1 MVPPAALGSGG
12 YNVNSKKG
20 LIMTIQPHGGKLINR
35 ICGEEEKGELLARA
49 RELPKS
55 TLSKREISDLELLA
69 TGVYSPLQ
77 GFMTSEAYRSVVD
90 TMHLPNGLPW
100 SLPIVHAVPRDFA
113 DGLQEG
119 QQIALVD
126 SEGAVQGTMEVRDKF
141 EFDPETEAKKVYRTD
156 DKKHPGVAALFEMPP
171 VLLGG
176 PVTVVNIPT
185 HEPIFQEY
193 LLTPRETRY
202 FFKYKGWER
211 VVAFQTR
218 NPIHRA
224 HEYLQKCALEM
235 VDALLIHPL
244 IGETKAGDIPADVRM
259 DCYTVLI
266 ENYYPPERAYLSV
279 FPAAMRYAG
288 PREAIF
294 HAICRKNY
302 GCTHFIVGRDHAGV
316 GDYYGTYDAQTIFS
330 EFEPGEIGITP
341 IFFDYTFYCRACGH
355 MASDKTCPHGASEHI
370 YLSGTKVREMLKAG
384 KDLPDEFTRPEI
396 SKILLDAYRTAE
408 F

>member
-1 MVPPAALGSGG
+1 MP
-12 YNVNSKKG
+12 
-20 LIMTIQPHGGKLINR
+20 IQPHGGKLINR
-35 ICGEEEKGELLARA
+35 LCSEEEKGELLARA
-49 RELPKS
+49 RELKKS
-55 TLSKREISDLELLA
+55 VLSKREVSDLELLA
-69 TGVYSPLQ
+69 TGVYSPLK
-77 GFMTSEAYRSVVD
+77 GFMSRDTYTSVVE
-90 TMHLPNGLPW
+90 TMFLPSGLPW
-100 SLPIVHAVPRDFA
+100 TLPIVHAVPEDFA
-113 DGLQEG
+113 GSVETG
-119 QQIALVD
+119 EEIALVNGD
-126 SEGAVQGTMEVRDKF
+126 GAVLGIMEVQDKF
-141 EFDPETEAKKVYRTD
+141 TFDPEKEAMEVYRTD
-156 DKKHPGVAALFEMPP
+156 DKEHPGVAALFEMPP

-176 PVTVVNIPT
+176 PVTAVHLPA
-185 HEPIFQEY
+185 HEPIFQQY

-202 FFKYKGWER
+202 FFKYKGWDR

-244 IGETKAGDIPADVRM
+244 VGETKAGDIPADVRM
-259 DCYTVLI
+259 DCYLVLI
-266 ENYYPPERAYLSV
+266 DKYYPPERAYLSV

-316 GDYYGTYDAQTIFS
+316 GNYYGTYDAQKIFS
-330 EFEPGEIGITP
+330 EFDPSLIGITP

-355 MASDKTCPHGASEHI
+355 MASDKTCPHEAGEHVF
-370 YLSGTKVREMLKAG
+370 LSGTKVREMLKAG
-384 KDLPDEFTRPEI
+384 KDLPDKFTRPEI
-396 SKILLDAYRTAE
+396 SGILKKAYRERE

>member
-1 MVPPAALGSGG
+1 MAI
-12 YNVNSKKG
+12 K
-20 LIMTIQPHGGKLINR
+20 PHGGKLIS
-35 ICGEEEKGELLARA
+35 CLCSPEEKGELLARA

-55 TLSKREISDLELLA
+55 VLSKRGISDLELLA
-69 TGVYSPLQ
+69 TGVYSPLH
-77 GFMTSEAYRSVVD
+77 GFMTSDAYRSVVE

-100 SLPIVHAVPRDFA
+100 ALPIVHPVPKDFA
-113 DGLQEG
+113 DGVGEG
-119 QQIALVD
+119 QEIALID
-126 SEGAVQGTMEVRDKF
+126 GEGAVLGTMEVRDKF
-141 EFDPETEAKKVYRTD
+141 TFDPDTEAKEIYRTTD
-156 DKKHPGVAALFEMPP
+156 REHPGVAALHEMPP

-176 PVTVVNIPT
+176 PVTAINLPV
-185 HEPIFQEY
+185 HEPIFQKY

-202 FFKYKGWER
+202 FFNYKGWER
-211 VVAFQTR
+211 IVAFQTR

-244 IGETKAGDIPADVRM
+244 VGETKAGDIPADVRM
-259 DCYTVLI
+259 ECYEVLI
-266 ENYYPPERAYLSV
+266 DKYFPMERAYLSI

-316 GDYYGTYDAQTIFS
+316 GNYYGTYDAQKIFS
-330 EFEPGEIGITP
+330 EFEPDEIGITP

-355 MASDKTCPHGASEHI
+355 MASDKTCPHDASDHVF
-370 YLSGTKVREMLKAG
+370 LSGTKVREMLKDG

-396 SKILLDAYRTAE
+396 SQILMEAYRTME

>member
-1 MVPPAALGSGG
+1 MA
-12 YNVNSKKG
+12 
-20 LIMTIQPHGGKLINR
+20 IQPHGGKLISR
-35 ICGEEEKGELLARA
+35 LCGEEEKGELLARA

-55 TLSKREISDLELLA
+55 VLSTREVSDLELLA

-77 GFMTSEAYRSVVD
+77 GFMTSDAYKSVVK
-90 TMHLPNGLPW
+90 TMHLPSGLPW
-100 SLPIVHAVPRDFA
+100 ALPIVHAVPKEFA
-113 DGLQEG
+113 DGVNIGGEA
-119 QQIALVD
+119 ALVD
-126 SEGAVQGTMEVRDKF
+126 AEGAVIGLMQVRDKF
-141 EFDPETEAKKVYRTD
+141 EFDPEVEAKEVYRTTD
-156 DKKHPGVAALFEMPP
+156 INHPGVAALYEMPP
-171 VLLGG
+171 MLLGG
-176 PVTVVNIPT
+176 PVTVVNLPT
-185 HEPIFQEY
+185 HEPIFQQY

-259 DCYTVLI
+259 DCYLVLI
-266 ENYYPPERAYLSV
+266 DKYYPPERAYLSV

-316 GDYYGTYDAQTIFS
+316 GNYYGTYDAQKIFS
-330 EFEPGEIGITP
+330 EFDPSAIGITP
-341 IFFDYTFYCRACGH
+341 IFFDYTFYCMGCGH
-355 MASDKTCPHGASEHI
+355 MASDKTCPHDPSRHVM
-370 YLSGTKVREMLKAG
+370 LSGTKVREMLKAG

-396 SKILLDAYRTAE
+396 SDILKRAYRERE

>member
-1 MVPPAALGSGG
+1 
-12 YNVNSKKG
+12 
-20 LIMTIQPHGGKLINR
+20 MTIKAHGGKLINR
-35 ICGEEEKGELLARA
+35 LCSPEDKGEILAHA

-55 TLSKREISDLELLA
+55 QLSKREVSDLELIA
-69 TGVYSPLQ
+69 TGVYSPLA
-77 GFMTSEAYRSVVD
+77 GFMTSEAYRSVVE
-90 TMHLPNGLPW
+90 TMRLPGGLPW
-100 SLPIVHAVPRDFA
+100 SLPIVHAVPQEFA
-113 DGLQEG
+113 DAVSEG
-119 QQIALVD
+119 DEIALVNGD
-126 SEGAVQGTMEVRDKF
+126 GAVLGTMEVRDRF
-141 EFDPETEAKKVYRTD
+141 TFDPEVEAKEVYRTD
-156 DKKHPGVAALFEMPP
+156 DKEHPGVAALYKMPP

-176 PVTVVNIPT
+176 PVNVINLPT
-185 HEPIFQEY
+185 HEPVFQKY

-202 FFKYKGWER
+202 FFNYKGWER

-259 DCYTVLI
+259 RCYEVLI
-266 ENYYPPERAYLSV
+266 DNYFPMERAYLSV

-316 GDYYGTYDAQTIFS
+316 GSYYGTYDAQKIFS
-330 EFEPGEIGITP
+330 EFKPDEIGIIP

-355 MASDKTCPHGASEHI
+355 MASDKTCPHDASEHVF
-370 YLSGTKVREMLKAG
+370 LSGTKVREMLKAG

-396 SKILLDAYRTAE
+396 SKILMEAYATME

>member
-1 MVPPAALGSGG
+1 
-12 YNVNSKKG
+12 
-20 LIMTIQPHGGKLINR
+20 MTIQPHGGKLINR
-35 ICGEEEKGELLARA
+35 LCSEEEKGELLARS

-55 TLSKREISDLELLA
+55 LLSKREVSDLELLA

-77 GFMTSEAYRSVVD
+77 GFMNSEAYNSVVD
-90 TMHLPNGLPW
+90 SMHLPNGLPW
-100 SLPIVHAVPRDFA
+100 ALPIVHAVSEDFA
-113 DGLQEG
+113 DGVSEG
-119 QQIALVD
+119 DEIALVD
-126 SEGAVQGTMEVRDKF
+126 GEGAVLGMMEVTDKF
-141 EFDPETEAKKVYRTD
+141 TFDPKKEAREVYRTD
-156 DKKHPGVAALFEMPP
+156 DLEHPGVAALHDMPP

-176 PVTVVNIPT
+176 PVTAIHLPG
-185 HEPIFQEY
+185 HDPIFQEY

-202 FFKYKGWER
+202 FFKYKGWDR

-224 HEYLQKCALEM
+224 HEYIQKCALEM

-259 DCYTVLI
+259 KCYEVLI
-266 ENYYPPERAYLSV
+266 DNYYPPERAYLSV

-294 HAICRKNY
+294 HSICRKNY

-316 GDYYGTYDAQTIFS
+316 GNYYGTYDAQKIFS
-330 EFEPGEIGITP
+330 EFDPQAIGITP
-341 IFFDYTFYCRACGH
+341 MFFDYTFYCRACGH
-355 MASDKTCPHGASEHI
+355 MASDKTCAHDAGDHVF
-370 YLSGTKVREMLKAG
+370 LSGTKVREMLREG

-396 SKILLDAYRTAE
+396 SYILLEAFKTQE

>member
-1 MVPPAALGSGG
+1 MAI
-12 YNVNSKKG
+12 K
-20 LIMTIQPHGGKLINR
+20 PHGGKLISR
-35 ICGEEEKGELLARA
+35 LCSPEEKGELLARA

-55 TLSKREISDLELLA
+55 VLSKRGISDLELLA

-77 GFMTSEAYRSVVD
+77 GFMTSDAYRSVVE

-100 SLPIVHAVPRDFA
+100 ALPIVHPVPKDFA
-113 DGLQEG
+113 DGIGEG
-119 QQIALVD
+119 QEIALID
-126 SEGAVQGTMEVRDKF
+126 GEGAVLGTMEVRGKF
-141 EFDPETEAKKVYRTD
+141 TFDPDTEAKEIYRTTD
-156 DKKHPGVAALFEMPP
+156 REHPGVAALHEMPP

-176 PVTVVNIPT
+176 PVTAINLPV
-185 HEPIFQEY
+185 HEPIFQKY

-202 FFKYKGWER
+202 FFNYKGWER
-211 VVAFQTR
+211 IVAFQTR

-244 IGETKAGDIPADVRM
+244 VGETKAGDIPADVRM
-259 DCYTVLI
+259 ECYEVLI
-266 ENYYPPERAYLSV
+266 DKYFPMERAYLSI

-316 GDYYGTYDAQTIFS
+316 GNYYGTYDAQKIFS
-330 EFEPGEIGITP
+330 EFEPDEIGITP

-355 MASDKTCPHGASEHI
+355 MASDKTCPHDASDHVF
-370 YLSGTKVREMLKAG
+370 LSGTKVREMLQDG

-396 SKILLDAYRTAE
+396 SQILMEAYRTME

>member
-1 MVPPAALGSGG
+1 MAI
-12 YNVNSKKG
+12 K
-20 LIMTIQPHGGKLINR
+20 PHGGKLINR
-35 ICGEEEKGELLARA
+35 LCGSEEKGEQLARA

-55 TLSKREISDLELLA
+55 ILSKRGIADLELLG
-69 TGVYSPLQ
+69 TGVYSPLT
-77 GFMTSEAYRSVVD
+77 GFMNEEAYRSVVE
-90 TMHLPNGLPW
+90 TMHLPGGLPW
-100 SLPIVHAVPRDFA
+100 SLPIVHAVEKDFA
-113 DGLQEG
+113 DSINEG
-119 QQIALVD
+119 DEIALVD
-126 SEGAVQGTMEVRDKF
+126 DKGAVLGTMEVRDRYT
-141 EFDPETEAKKVYRTD
+141 FDPAVEAREVYRTD
-156 DKKHPGVAALFEMPP
+156 DKEHPGVAHIYEMPP

-176 PVTVVNIPT
+176 PVTVINLPS
-185 HEPIFQEY
+185 HDPIFQKY

-202 FFKYKGWER
+202 FFNYKGWER
-211 VVAFQTR
+211 IVAFQTR

-259 DCYTVLI
+259 ACYEVLI
-266 ENYYPPERAYLSV
+266 DKYFPMERAYLSV

-294 HAICRKNY
+294 HALCRKNY

-316 GDYYGTYDAQTIFS
+316 GNYYGTYDAHKIFS
-330 EFEPGEIGITP
+330 EFKPEDIGITP
-341 IFFDYTFYCRACGH
+341 IFFDYTFFCRACGH
-355 MASDKTCPHGASEHI
+355 MASDKTCPHDASDHVF
-370 YLSGTKVREMLKAG
+370 LSGTKVREMLVEG

-396 SKILLDAYRTAE
+396 SKILMDAYATME

>member
-1 MVPPAALGSGG
+1 MAI
-12 YNVNSKKG
+12 K
-20 LIMTIQPHGGKLINR
+20 PHGGKLISR
-35 ICGEEEKGELLARA
+35 LCSPEEKGELLARA
-49 RELPKS
+49 RELPQS
-55 TLSKREISDLELLA
+55 LLSKRGISDLELLA

-77 GFMTSEAYRSVVD
+77 GFMTSEAYRSVVK
-90 TMHLPNGLPW
+90 TMRLPNGLPW
-100 SLPIVHAVPRDFA
+100 ALPIVHAVPKDFA
-113 DGLQEG
+113 DGLGEG
-119 QQIALVD
+119 DEIALID
-126 SEGAVQGTMEVRDKF
+126 SEGAVLGMMEVNDKF
-141 EFDPETEAKKVYRTD
+141 TFDPETEAKEVYRTTD
-156 DKKHPGVAALFEMPP
+156 TEHPGVAMLHEMPP

-176 PVTVVNIPT
+176 PVTAINLPV
-185 HEPIFQEY
+185 HEPIFQKY
-193 LLTPRETRY
+193 LLTPRESRY
-202 FFKYKGWER
+202 FFNYKGWER
-211 VVAFQTR
+211 IVAFQTR

-244 IGETKAGDIPADVRM
+244 VGETKAGDIPADVRM
-259 DCYTVLI
+259 ECYEVLI
-266 ENYYPPERAYLSV
+266 DKYFPMERAYLSV

-316 GDYYGTYDAQTIFS
+316 GNYYGTYDAQKIFS

-355 MASDKTCPHGASEHI
+355 MASDKTCPHDTGDHVF
-370 YLSGTKVREMLKAG
+370 LSGTKVREMLKDG

-396 SKILLDAYRTAE
+396 SQILMEAYRTME